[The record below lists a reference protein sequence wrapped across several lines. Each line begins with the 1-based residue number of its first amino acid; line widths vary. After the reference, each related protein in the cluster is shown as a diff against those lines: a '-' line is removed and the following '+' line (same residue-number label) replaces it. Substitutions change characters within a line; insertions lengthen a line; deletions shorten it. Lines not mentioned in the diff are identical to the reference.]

1 MSVVCPNGSLT
12 IEPSTRDTSEQRSRT
27 EAGSFATL
35 AGAREPYVRS
45 GVVVNWGGPHSGA
58 QRAGLELRM
67 TRPGR
72 LSQEL
77 GSSTSVAFVFVEF
90 DSRWRA

>member
-45 GVVVNWGGPHSGA
+45 GVVVNRDGPHSGA
-58 QRAGLELRM
+58 QRAGLDLRM
-67 TRPGR
+67 TRPACSGR

-77 GSSTSVAFVFVEF
+77 C
-90 DSRWRA
+90 